1 MISSVD
7 VPQTKNKE
15 QKIFDV
21 VTVAVW
27 HKKKHKQNKNT
38 KPLSKRKTVRK
49 KAPQK
54 RTV

>member
-1 MISSVD
+1 MFLAVD

-27 HKKKHKQNKNT
+27 HRKHKQNKNT